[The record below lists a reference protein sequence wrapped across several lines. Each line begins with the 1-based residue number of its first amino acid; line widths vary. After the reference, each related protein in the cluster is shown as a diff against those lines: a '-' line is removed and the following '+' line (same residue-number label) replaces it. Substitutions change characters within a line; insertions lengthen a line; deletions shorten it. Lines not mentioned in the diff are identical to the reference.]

1 MERVVFSSEG
11 WMAASKEKIVV
22 AMSGGVDSSVSAA
35 LLVEQGYD
43 VAGIMMR
50 LWSEPGHFN
59 TPRDNRCCT
68 RDQML
73 DAHFVAR
80 KLGIPFKVVDV
91 SDTFKRSIVDLFV
104 DGYRS
109 GITPNPCLACNRRIR
124 FGFLL
129 DTALSLGASKLATG
143 HYAQVTQASD
153 GTYELRRGADP
164 GKDQSYV
171 LSMVT
176 QGQLAHA
183 AFPVGGYTKDEV
195 REIAASFDL
204 PVASKQDSQDLCF
217 VADGD
222 YRRFLR
228 GAAPESMEA
237 GPIVLRSGE
246 VIGQHEGLPNYT
258 IGQRRGVGISWA
270 EPLYVLA
277 KRQVTNTLVVG
288 TRDELGRV
296 EFTIRDVNW
305 ISGDPPTGPLRAEV
319 KIRYRARPAWATI
332 TPHGADRAAV
342 CLDDP
347 LPDVTPGQGAVF
359 YDGDR
364 VIGGGL
370 IAAEQ

>member
-1 MERVVFSSEG
+1 
-11 WMAASKEKIVV
+11 MASRGKKIVV

-43 VAGIMMR
+43 VAGIMLR
-50 LWSEPGHFN
+50 LWSEPGHFAA
-59 TPRDNRCCT
+59 PRDNRCCT

-80 KLGIPFKVVDV
+80 QLGIPFKVVDV

-109 GITPNPCLACNRRIR
+109 GITPNPCLACNRHIR

-143 HYAQVTQASD
+143 HYAQVTQAPD
-153 GTYELRRGADP
+153 GAYELRRGADA

-176 QGQLAHA
+176 QRQLSHA

-204 PVASKQDSQDLCF
+204 PVASKGDSQDLCF

-228 GAAPESMEA
+228 EAAPESMHA

-246 VIGQHEGLPNYT
+246 VVGQHEGLPNYT

-277 KRQVTNTLVVG
+277 KRQAANTLVVG
-288 TRDELGRV
+288 TRGELGRV
-296 EFTIRDVNW
+296 EFSARDVNW
-305 ISGDPPTGPLRAEV
+305 ISGDAPAGSLRAEV
-319 KIRYRARPAWATI
+319 KIRYRSHPAWATV
-332 TPHGADRAAV
+332 TPHGADRAAI
-342 CLDDP
+342 CLDEP

-364 VIGGGL
+364 VVGGGL
-370 IAAEQ
+370 IALED